1 MAAPTIMMPVMAGTR
16 FGLSAKELAKKYGLD
31 EDTSEGIV
39 KEFGATEPAR
49 MKTATYKGRGNV
61 LGYQTGG
68 RPTVEE
74 TVFGNQPLSHEMPKA
89 PEAKETAPELKKF
102 TGTVGGVPITDMGE
116 MGFGMKDYNI
126 AVEAGYDPESI
137 ESWVKEN
144 RDKLFNIGPE
154 AQKTLGITDYTQ
166 TTPGYFDY
174 SARGGAGFG
183 MEDVNYLRSQGAR
196 EEDIRKLAQQAPY
209 VGEQAYKLYGGSML
223 ATPENVA
230 KVQAPANYPTYQ
242 ASKPTTVSAPSFDYG
257 SYGQAGFGGEDL
269 SVAKARG
276 YSDEQI
282 ASLAASAPGGLV
294 GPKVREYLSARG
306 Y

>member
-1 MAAPTIMMPVMAGTR
+1 MAAPTITMPVMAGTV
-16 FGLSAKELAKKYGLD
+16 FGLSAKELAEKYGLG
-31 EDTSEGIV
+31 EDTAEGIV
-39 KEFGATEPAR
+39 KEFGETQPF
-49 MKTATYKGRGNV
+49 KTSTTTYKGRGNV
-61 LGYQTGG
+61 LGYRTGG
-68 RPTVEE
+68 LPTTTE
-74 TVFGNQPLSHEMPKA
+74 TVFGGASLPVMPKTETEEAA
-89 PEAKETAPELKKF
+89 PKLKQF

-174 SARGGAGFG
+174 SARGGPGFG

-230 KVQAPANYPTYQ
+230 KVQAPASYPTYQ